1 MTFLANSNLI
11 LQISH
16 AKTFKRGILR
26 ASTIILSKD
35 IDKYAFMCG
44 SNFNE
49 TDVYTYL
56 QFLLLTAAKFFE
68 NSDRKT
74 TGYVH

>member
-1 MTFLANSNLI
+1 MSFFAYSNLI

-16 AKTFKRGILR
+16 AMTLKRGILGV
-26 ASTIILSKD
+26 STIILSKD

-49 TDVYTYL
+49 TDVILGKICRIVIYS
-56 QFLLLTAAKFFE
+56 ANKSSE
-68 NSDRKT
+68 IEC
-74 TGYVH
+74 